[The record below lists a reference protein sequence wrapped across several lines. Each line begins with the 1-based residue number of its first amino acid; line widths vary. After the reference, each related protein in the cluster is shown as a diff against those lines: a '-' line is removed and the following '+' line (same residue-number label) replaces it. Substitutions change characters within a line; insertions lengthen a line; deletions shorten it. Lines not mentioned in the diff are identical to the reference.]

1 MAQKDDLKAQLDAAG
16 IAYEADASLA
26 QLKAL
31 LPVDDEVGAAPVV
44 ATYDFAVNV
53 VKLNRAKVWVAE
65 QAKLAGTPAPV
76 GAALIA
82 AVKDRYVAI
91 GGLLRDQQLA
101 GKTKK
106 RGPKVVNL
114 ADNDDE
120 EDK

>member
-16 IAYEADASLA
+16 IKYDPAASVA
-26 QLKAL
+26 ELKAL
-31 LPVDDEVGAAPVV
+31 LPVDDEVDAAPVV

-65 QAKLAGTPAPV
+65 QAKLVGAAPAPV

-91 GGLLRDQQLA
+91 GGLLRDLQLV

-106 RGPKVVNL
+106 RGSKVVNL
-114 ADNDDE
+114 ADNDE